1 MSKGI
6 AVVSGSSDLKHKLMD
21 NGVAELGVTSAVS
34 TLSGTIVLLDE
45 TSNNLATRINDT
57 KSDVNSRIATATGE
71 YNDQDAEVN
80 TTSTELVADT
90 TRLHGAATGVYT
102 NGALSLH
109 AADAALDNQ
118 LSASR
123 DDITQVN
130 ADKTTPGS
138 LARAIDQHLKGSG
151 LTGTLLT
158 VEALSSSIAST
169 DLVGDVATAIQTMKD
184 DVYGAGAGVTTD
196 DLAITRTAIS
206 IQEAAALLEEQD
218 QDTMI
223 NNSSTAIGLNAN
235 RSLSYSAQEDY
246 ISAATTINAAQGILE
261 AQQNGTNV
269 TRLADMTGSLL
280 TTAQMTVA
288 SGENAT
294 FTGDVAVGSTFTVP
308 TVTAVVGSK
317 LQSPASP
324 ETGEIMYVQVGSSE
338 WSYGLEFKDS
348 TETVAE
354 NNKFYFYENG
364 HWFASPFHSE

>member
-1 MSKGI
+1 M
-6 AVVSGSSDLKHKLMD
+6 
-21 NGVAELGVTSAVS
+21 
-34 TLSGTIVLLDE
+34 
-45 TSNNLATRINDT
+45 
-57 KSDVNSRIATATGE
+57 
-71 YNDQDAEVN
+71 
-80 TTSTELVADT
+80 
-90 TRLHGAATGVYT
+90 
-102 NGALSLH
+102 
-109 AADAALDNQ
+109 
-118 LSASR
+118 
-123 DDITQVN
+123 
-130 ADKTTPGS
+130 
-138 LARAIDQHLKGSG
+138 
-151 LTGTLLT
+151 T

-184 DVYGAGAGVTTD
+184 DVYGAGANTTTD
-196 DLAITRTAIS
+196 DLATTRTAIS
-206 IQEAAALLEEQD
+206 TQTAAAIGEEAD
-218 QDTMI
+218 QNTMI
-223 NNSSTAIGLNAN
+223 SNSSTAIGLEAD
-235 RSLSYSAQEDY
+235 RSLSYSGTDY
-246 ISAATTINAAQGILE
+246 IDAQTTIKTAQDTLE

-280 TTAQMTVA
+280 TTVQMTVA